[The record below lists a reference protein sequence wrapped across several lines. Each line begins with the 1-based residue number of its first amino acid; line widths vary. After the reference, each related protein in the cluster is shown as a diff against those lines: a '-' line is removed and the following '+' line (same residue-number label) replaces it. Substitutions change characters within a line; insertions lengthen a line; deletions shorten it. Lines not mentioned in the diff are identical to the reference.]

1 MEPAL
6 NKILFAVLL
15 AAFSATASA
24 DRISAMGH
32 AERCAYGT
40 KLQVLGAYYYG
51 QGKPRAEVK
60 IHWHGDET
68 QNEIDFVNR
77 AIDAGYA
84 IIEREYEVGR
94 KDTPLQLLGDRIYEA
109 CMRSDES

>member
-1 MEPAL
+1 M
-6 NKILFAVLL
+6 NKIVLAVLL
-15 AAFSATASA
+15 AALPAAASA

-51 QGKPRAEVK
+51 LGKPRAEVK

-84 IIEREYEVGR
+84 MIEREYEVGR
-94 KDTPLQLLGDRIYEA
+94 KDTPLELLGDRIYEA
-109 CMRSDES
+109 CLRSDES

>member
-1 MEPAL
+1 M
-6 NKILFAVLL
+6 KSTILAAVLL
-15 AAFSATASA
+15 VLPIVASA
-24 DRISAMGH
+24 DRISAMGL

-51 QGKPRAEVK
+51 LGKPRAEVK

-68 QNEIDFVNR
+68 QNEIDFVTR

-84 IIEREYEVGR
+84 LIEREYEVGR
-94 KDTPLQLLGDRIYEA
+94 KDTPLALLGDRIYEE
-109 CMRSDES
+109 CMRGEES